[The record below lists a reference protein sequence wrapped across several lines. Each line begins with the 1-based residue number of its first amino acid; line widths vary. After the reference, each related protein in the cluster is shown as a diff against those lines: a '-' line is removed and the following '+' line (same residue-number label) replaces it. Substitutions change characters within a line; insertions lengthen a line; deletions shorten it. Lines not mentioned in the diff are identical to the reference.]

1 MNAFSLFPLLASA
14 SDAGMAFGVPAL
26 MAVGASWCLTGAI
39 LGRAPKDGLD
49 TGMVQ
54 LGASVVSI
62 SIGLLLCATLL
73 PPAPVS
79 GCVIAAT
86 LGTYALSG
94 ALNFAALQA
103 MAAGMQRGP
112 NGLVWGIMQSAQ
124 LFSFL
129 GGVVLFGDPVTP
141 ARIAG
146 MALLVTAIV
155 LFALAKGDGT
165 PADKDAAPGTAA
177 GPGWRF
183 WAFLALAICS
193 VQQNFAAAPSHFES
207 ARQVSPVLRSVATAG
222 GTVFAALLA
231 LAKKALFGDATA
243 VRARTASLARGRLW
257 LYAGGLQVFGL
268 IFAYTLQFPG
278 MDALGRVGAGA
289 LCWPILVGSCVVSF
303 TAYSAF
309 VLREKTTRLQILA
322 VVACLAGLFLI
333 CQRPSPAAGSH
344 ADDGPMTES
353 VSK

>member
-1 MNAFSLFPLLASA
+1 MNFPLLLPILAAA

-54 LGASVVSI
+54 LGAAAVSI
-62 SIGLLLCATLL
+62 IVGLLLSATLL
-73 PPAPVS
+73 PPEPVP
-79 GCVIAAT
+79 GRVIAAT

-103 MAAGMQRGP
+103 MAIGMQCGP
-112 NGLVWGIMQSAQ
+112 NGRVWGIMQSAQ

-129 GGVVLFGDPVTP
+129 GGVVFFGDPVTP
-141 ARIAG
+141 TRVVG

-165 PADKDAAPGTAA
+165 PAGAELAPSS

-183 WAFLALAICS
+183 WAFLALAICA
-193 VQQNFAAAPSHFES
+193 VQQNLAAAPSHFES
-207 ARQVSPVLRSVATAG
+207 ARHVSPVLRSVATAG
-222 GTVFAALLA
+222 GSAFAALLA
-231 LAKKALFGDATA
+231 LVWSALAGNARE
-243 VRARTASLARGRLW
+243 VRTRTASLARGRLW
-257 LYAGGLQVFGL
+257 LYAGAMQVFGL

-289 LCWPILVGSCVVSF
+289 LCWPILVGSCVVAF
-303 TAYSAF
+303 TAYSAL

-322 VVACLAGLFLI
+322 VASCLAGLFLI
-333 CQRPSPAAGSH
+333 CR
-344 ADDGPMTES
+344 
-353 VSK
+353 